1 MFSMLSNFSHKRE
14 MRESKDEILLGDIIA
29 AMARMGYPAFGFKAG
44 SGQQTVRFKP
54 LNDEVLYAIS
64 VTIDR
69 KTGGSSLGDALLGS
83 KATIRLQL
91 EIKNFLADPDDLIKM
106 YKTDM
111 QNMFKITA
119 LGGIK
124 LNHQLNSVFATKQT
138 YIDINQFL
146 GKEGGIDA
154 IMKLLQENIAEMREK
169 LAPFKKG

>member
-14 MRESKDEILLGDIIA
+14 MRESKDEILLGEIIA
-29 AMARMGYPAFGFKAG
+29 AMARLGYPAFGFDAG
-44 SGQQTVRFKP
+44 SGQQMVRFKP
-54 LNDEVLYAIS
+54 VNDDVLYAIA

-69 KTGGSSLGDALLGS
+69 KTGGSSIGDALLGS

-146 GKEGGIDA
+146 GKEGGTEA
-154 IMKLLQENIAEMREK
+154 ILKLLQENIGEMREK
-169 LAPFKKG
+169 LAPFKKA

>member
-14 MRESKDEILLGDIIA
+14 MRESKDEILLGEIIA
-29 AMARMGYPAFGFKAG
+29 AMARLGYPAYGFQAG
-44 SGQQTVRFKP
+44 SGQQSVRFKP
-54 LNDEVLYAIS
+54 VNDDVLYAIN

-69 KTGGSSLGDALLGS
+69 KTGGSTLGDALLGS
-83 KATIRLQL
+83 KATINLQL
-91 EIKNFLADPDDLIKM
+91 EIKNFLADPDDLINM

-138 YIDINQFL
+138 YIDINKFL
-146 GKEGGIDA
+146 GKEEGIDEV
-154 IMKLLQENIAEMREK
+154 MQLLQKNIAEMREK
-169 LAPFKKG
+169 LVPFKKA